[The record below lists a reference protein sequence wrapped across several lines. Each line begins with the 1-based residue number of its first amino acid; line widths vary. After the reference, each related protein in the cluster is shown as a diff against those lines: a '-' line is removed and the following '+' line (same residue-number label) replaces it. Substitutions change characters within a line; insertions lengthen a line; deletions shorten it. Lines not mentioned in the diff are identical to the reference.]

1 MINARSL
8 KQNILRTTTS
18 LFILTLLVGCNGGS
32 GGGSDNQGVSL
43 NNITE
48 ADGIADKGV
57 EVDGAIALSW
67 TAPVAREDQS
77 PISMAE
83 ISGYRIY
90 YGTKTGDYSQ
100 SVEVNDAYTDVVT
113 LDNLILAET
122 YYVVVTTIDTD
133 GRESVY
139 SDEMVLSV

>member
-1 MINARSL
+1 MINATSL
-8 KQNILRTTTS
+8 KQNILRTTIS
-18 LFILTLLVGCNGGS
+18 LFILTLLVGCSGGS
-32 GGGSDNQGVSL
+32 GGSDNQGVSL
-43 NNITE
+43 NDFITE
-48 ADGIADKGV
+48 ADGSAGKAV

-113 LDNLILAET
+113 LDNLILSET

-139 SDEMVLSV
+139 SDEVVLSV